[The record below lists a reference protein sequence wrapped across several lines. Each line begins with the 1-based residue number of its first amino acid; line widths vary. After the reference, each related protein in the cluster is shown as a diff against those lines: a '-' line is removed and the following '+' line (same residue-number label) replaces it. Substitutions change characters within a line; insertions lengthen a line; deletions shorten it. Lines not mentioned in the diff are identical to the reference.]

1 MKVCLGLIL
10 LFALSSGAMAQ
21 NDTVAEANDTEF
33 KEGIYI
39 VFEQVKLNAPL
50 EKSRVIT
57 KVGYNDPDFF
67 DQVLSIKELSFY
79 DDKGMKQSVP
89 VKSIW
94 GYAKNGDL
102 YVGINN
108 QYCKVS
114 YLGSICHFI
123 VTNFRTVY
131 ESTYDPY
138 YNSNPYYY
146 PSAGIRYANPKTEL
160 RQFLINFE
168 TGQVVDYTAD
178 NILALLTKDPQL
190 YDEYAALKKKKR
202 EQLKFFYI
210 RKFNQRNPVK
220 FPSK

>member
-10 LFALSSGAMAQ
+10 LLALFSGASAQ
-21 NDTVAEANDTEF
+21 SDSVSEAVDIEF
-33 KEGIYI
+33 NEGIYI
-39 VFEQVKLNAPL
+39 VFEQVKLNTPL

-57 KVGYNDPDFF
+57 KIDYNDPDFF
-67 DQVLSIKELSFY
+67 NQVLSIKELSFY

-123 VTNFRTVY
+123 VTNFQTVY

-146 PSAGIRYANPKTEL
+146 PSAGMRYANPKTEL

-178 NILALLTKDPQL
+178 NILALLANDPQL

-210 RKFNQRNPVK
+210 RKFNQRNPLK
-220 FPSK
+220 IPSK

>member
-1 MKVCLGLIL
+1 MKVCLVLYL
-10 LFALSSGAMAQ
+10 LLALFSQALAQ
-21 NDTVAEANDTEF
+21 SDSVAEAADIEF

-67 DQVLSIKELSFY
+67 DQVLSNKELSFY
-79 DDKGMKQSVP
+79 DDNGMKQRVP
-89 VKSIW
+89 VKSVW

-114 YLGSICHFI
+114 YLGSISHFI
-123 VTNFRTVY
+123 VTHFQTVY

-146 PSAGIRYANPKTEL
+146 PSAGIRYASPKTEL

-168 TGQVVDYTAD
+168 NGQVVDYTAD
-178 NILALLTKDPQL
+178 NIMALLTKDPQL

-210 RKFNQRNPVK
+210 RKFNQRNPLK
-220 FPSK
+220 ISSK

>member
-1 MKVCLGLIL
+1 MKVCLGLYL
-10 LFALSSGAMAQ
+10 LFVLLSGALAQ
-21 NDTVAEANDTEF
+21 SDSVAEAADIEF
-33 KEGIYI
+33 NEGIYI
-39 VFEQVKLNAPL
+39 VFEQVKLNTPL

-57 KVGYNDPDFF
+57 KVDYNDPDFF

-178 NILALLTKDPQL
+178 NILALLAKDPQL

-220 FPSK
+220 ISSK

>member
-1 MKVCLGLIL
+1 MKVCLGLYL
-10 LFALSSGAMAQ
+10 LFVLLSGALAQ
-21 NDTVAEANDTEF
+21 SDSVAEAADIEF
-33 KEGIYI
+33 NEGIYI
-39 VFEQVKLNAPL
+39 VFEQVKLNTPL

-57 KVGYNDPDFF
+57 KIDYNDPDFF

-178 NILALLTKDPQL
+178 NILALLAKDPQL

-220 FPSK
+220 ISSK